1 MGTGSAKAYAHSEQ
15 GGGFEAIR
23 GGGNGQLISFSS
35 GAIQSNAFSGKTTI
49 VRLFSTKDCWLSFG
63 SNPTITGSTFFMPG
77 GIIDYI
83 GVDGGWKIQVQRDTA
98 DGILYIAEGG

>member
-23 GGGNGQLISFSS
+23 AGTGQVVVVT
-35 GAIQSNAFSGKTTI
+35 SNVFNSVAFSPKTTI
-49 VRLFSTKDCWLSFG
+49 VRLFSTVDCFLAFG
-63 SNPTITGSTFFMPG
+63 NNPAMNGSSFFMPG

-83 GVDGGWKIQVQRDTA
+83 GVDGGMKIQTLRSST
-98 DGILYIAEGG
+98 DGVLYLTEGG